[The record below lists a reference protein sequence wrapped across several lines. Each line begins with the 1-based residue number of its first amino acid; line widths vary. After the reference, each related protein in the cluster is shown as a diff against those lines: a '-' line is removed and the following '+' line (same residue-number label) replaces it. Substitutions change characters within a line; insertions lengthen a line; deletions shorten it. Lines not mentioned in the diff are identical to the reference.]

1 MHSFMCCYKNKVQLK
16 ADENNNRESKQTTFK
31 DGLKQEYDSE
41 YISVF
46 NTLHMSKHIKVL
58 VR

>member
-31 DGLKQEYDSE
+31 RWPETR
-41 YISVF
+41 IRF
-46 NTLHMSKHIKVL
+46 
-58 VR
+58 